1 MYDVIPQVFMYKPS
15 NWNVRT
21 EKKNSIFLDFRIFE
35 MKCQYQKDET
45 SIVLNLKLQIQNRLS
60 TKNPLAVSA
69 SEVGLYSLNSAF
81 DTWQL
86 WRFNWRICVRLQIWV
101 ICRPPKAEKGGKRE
115 WTLKAHEWPWI
126 GRRPT
131 QPSVFPFDD
140 TQCKNL

>member
-1 MYDVIPQVFMYKPS
+1 MRGRIP
-15 NWNVRT
+15 
-21 EKKNSIFLDFRIFE
+21 IFLDFRNFKI
-35 MKCQYQKDET
+35 KCQYQNAET
-45 SIVLNLKLQIQNRLS
+45 SIILNIANANSKLKRLS
-60 TKNPLAVSA
+60 AENPPAVSA

-101 ICRPPKAEKGGKRE
+101 ICTPPKAEKGGKRE

-131 QPSVFPFDD
+131 LSCCCLQSFRLTMHSV
-140 TQCKNL
+140 KI